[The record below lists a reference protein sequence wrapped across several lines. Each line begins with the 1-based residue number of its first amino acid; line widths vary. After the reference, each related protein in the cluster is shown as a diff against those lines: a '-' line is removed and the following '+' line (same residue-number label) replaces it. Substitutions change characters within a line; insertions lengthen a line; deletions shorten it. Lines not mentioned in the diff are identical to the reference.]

1 MEEHILLFSLKSELS
16 NIKYLSDV
24 QRKIDIDVIMHTSEK

>member
-1 MEEHILLFSLKSELS
+1 MEEHILLFSLKSEFF

-24 QRKIDIDVIMHTSEK
+24 QRKIDIDVIIHTSKK